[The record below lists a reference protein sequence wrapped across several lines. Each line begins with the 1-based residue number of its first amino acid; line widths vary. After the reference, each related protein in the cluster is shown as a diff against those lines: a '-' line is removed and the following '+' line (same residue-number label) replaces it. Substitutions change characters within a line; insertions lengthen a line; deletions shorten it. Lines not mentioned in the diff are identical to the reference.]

1 MLSTIIWTLCFLGF
15 VGFFGY
21 QIWNR
26 ISVLLKLPAAP
37 RLDRIPERIK
47 AMLVYGIGQ
56 LKFFKG
62 EQPAG
67 VFEQAHPA
75 MADRARAFAVE
86 AIDQRRGIRRL

>member
-37 RLDRIPERIK
+37 RFDRVPERFK
-47 AMLVYGIGQ
+47 ALLVYGIGQ

-67 VFEQAHPA
+67 IIHAFVFWGFLILGAQVTT
-75 MADRARAFAVE
+75 MFA
-86 AIDQRRGIRRL
+86 QGW